1 MNSLQGQLLVAVP
14 QLPDANFHRTVVL
27 MLQHDAQGAVGLILN
42 RSTPVE
48 LREVWK
54 EITGRDVTVSGPI
67 FIGGP
72 VEGPLMALHTSA
84 ELADAP
90 VFGGVFVTSQKPKL
104 ESLVER
110 GEHPLRLYTG
120 YSGWG
125 AGQLEGELAAGGW
138 FIAKA
143 SLEIVFAD
151 DDDAVWKQVAES
163 IGRQIAFGDIDERR
177 IPPDPSLN

>member
-27 MLQHDAQGAVGLILN
+27 MLQHDDQGAVGLILN
-42 RSTPVE
+42 RSTPIE

-54 EITGRDVTVSGPI
+54 EITGREVAVSGPI

-72 VEGPLMALHTSA
+72 VEGPLMALHTSEA
-84 ELADAP
+84 LADAP
-90 VFGGVFVTSQKPKL
+90 VFEGLYVTSQKPKL
-104 ESLVER
+104 ESLVDR
-110 GEHPLRLYTG
+110 AEHPLRLYTG

-138 FIAKA
+138 FITQA
-143 SLEIVFAD
+143 SLPVVFAED
-151 DDDAVWKQVAES
+151 EASVWKQVAEG
-163 IGRQIAFGDIDERR
+163 IGRNIAFGDIDERL